1 MFFHEIFRLDKIEG
15 ADFKYDNIFSNS
27 SKKYANRTFLV
38 TNVGIFIIKWDFAIR
53 QIRRS
58 LFQINNIIFKIQ
70 PKKYPHQVFLVP
82 SLKII
87 FSKKFCNKTNSRVLI
102 SNMTILFLNSS
113 PSKSKLS
120 NFASGKFKEFFAG
133 NFAARQVQGHGSQ
146 TWLYFL
152 KYGYICFKFRPRN
165 TQSRHFWSKITK

>member
-1 MFFHEIFRLDKIEG
+1 MAIPYSSFSPKLSKSDISLTNWTKS
-15 ADFKYDNIFSNS
+15 FKNS
-27 SKKYANRTFLV
+27 SQKIVKA
-38 TNVGIFIIKWDFAIR
+38 GIFGPKFKEFYFRIK
-53 QIRRS
+53 
-58 LFQINNIIFKIQ
+58 FKEH
-70 PKKYPHQVFLVP
+70 YFRNLVP

-120 NFASGKFKEFFAG
+120 KFASGKFKEFFAG

-146 TWLYFL
+146 T
-152 KYGYICFKFRPRN
+152 
-165 TQSRHFWSKITK
+165 